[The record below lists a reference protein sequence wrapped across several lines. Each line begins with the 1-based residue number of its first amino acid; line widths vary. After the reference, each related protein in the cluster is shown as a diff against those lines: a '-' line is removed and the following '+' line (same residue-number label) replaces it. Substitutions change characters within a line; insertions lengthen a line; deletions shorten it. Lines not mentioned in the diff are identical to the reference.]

1 MILTEKD
8 TLSNRYIRRKI
19 YKYKQKKMELINS
32 DSSIKGVKIRKYFYP
47 VLMKIL
53 QLKSVL
59 SGLTYE
65 FINEKRLYREN
76 EKSVIYAITH
86 IGKFDYEMLIEACEI
101 FAYPFAG
108 DWELM
113 YATVD
118 DFFLRA
124 NGVLWVDTSDKQ
136 DRQNSFKFM
145 IKALKQG
152 IPMLIYPEAIWNI
165 TENLPV
171 MKIFPGA
178 VQAAKECNV
187 PIIPIAIEQRGKH
200 FLLNV
205 GEKLD
210 FTDMEESVA
219 VQTLR
224 DTLATLKWEIWEY
237 LPKEKRTEIPNDYH
251 EKFVQERLAECAG
264 FTKELVEGRMFRDK
278 TDRELVAIK
287 RDLEKIKGSL
297 R

>member
-1 MILTEKD
+1 MFL
-8 TLSNRYIRRKI
+8 LR
-19 YKYKQKKMELINS
+19 
-32 DSSIKGVKIRKYFYP
+32 VKSK
-47 VLMKIL
+47 
-53 QLKSVL
+53 L

-65 FINEKRLYREN
+65 FVNDKRVDS
-76 EKSVIYAITH
+76 KSDKAVIYAISH
-86 IGKFDYEMLIEACEI
+86 IGKFDYEMLIEACDI

-118 DFFLRA
+118 DYFLRA
-124 NGVLWVDTSDKQ
+124 NGVLWVDTSDKA
-136 DRQNSFKFM
+136 DRQNSFNFM

-152 IPMLIYPEAIWNI
+152 IPMLIYPEAIWNL
-165 TENLPV
+165 TESLPM

-205 GEKLD
+205 GNELD
-210 FTDMEESVA
+210 FADIEESVA

-237 LPKEKRTEIPNDYH
+237 LPREKRTEIPDGYH
-251 EKFVQERLAECAG
+251 EKFVQERLAECTG

-278 TDRELVAIK
+278 TDREIAAIE
-287 RDLEKIKGSL
+287 RDLERL
-297 R
+297 RKRRTE